1 MTWRNVARRIARASS
16 VSIYEDL
23 GIQQAPHS
31 TLNSYL
37 EKLIYLLT
45 GNFAKPGAMNIHT
58 RMAGLGGG
66 SSGGRTSPVGGHRII
81 TGLIPCNVIPDEIL
95 TDHPARFRAMI
106 VESANPVHSLADS
119 QRMRQALDALELVV
133 VIDVAL
139 TETARHAHYVLP
151 AASQFEKWEATFF
164 NLEFPQ
170 NVFQL
175 RAPLFDPLPG
185 TLAEP
190 EIHRRLV
197 RAVGALDDDLLA
209 PLHAAAAQGRAAYAE
224 AFMTLVGT
232 RQDLCP
238 LHR

>member
-1 MTWRNVARRIARASS
+1 MIDPRRTETAELADVHLRVRPGTDAFCLSAILACLVQEELLAHDFLAAHASGLDTVLAALRTIPIDEYCPRAGLVVDDVRNVARRIARASS

-45 GNFAKPGAMNIHT
+45 GNFAKPGTMNIHT

-106 VESANPVHSLADS
+106 IESANPVHSLADS
-119 QRMRQALDALELVV
+119 QRMRQAS
-133 VIDVAL
+133 
-139 TETARHAHYVLP
+139 AR
-151 AASQFEKWEATFF
+151 SNWSW
-164 NLEFPQ
+164 
-170 NVFQL
+170 
-175 RAPLFDPLPG
+175 
-185 TLAEP
+185 
-190 EIHRRLV
+190 
-197 RAVGALDDDLLA
+197 
-209 PLHAAAAQGRAAYAE
+209 
-224 AFMTLVGT
+224 
-232 RQDLCP
+232 
-238 LHR
+238 